1 MADIAGLQIVG
12 FVKGGSAN
20 NGRDVA
26 FTLRVSNGYREQ
38 DVTFFV
44 AEDQLSI
51 MLAHLITYGGMAQ
64 ERRLEQT
71 PADNTDHTFAS
82 GHALGLVNAL
92 PGRSVVDPSMA
103 LLTLQFDGG
112 QGRKLN
118 VYCATDVQGL
128 GRLASACE
136 QSAGLL
142 YSGEP
147 GSPRR

>member
-1 MADIAGLQIVG
+1 MADIAGLQVVG
-12 FVKGGSAN
+12 FVNGGSAN
-20 NGRDVA
+20 NGRDVT

-64 ERRLEQT
+64 ENRLAQA
-71 PADNTDHTFAS
+71 PADDTDRTFAS

-92 PGRSVVDPSMA
+92 PGRSAVDPSMA

-112 QGRKLN
+112 QGRKLS

-142 YSGEP
+142 YSGEL
-147 GSPRR
+147 GSPQR